1 MLLQES
7 LYEGVLFSCCFL
19 VGEVSVCP
27 FCEVIFKRCSER
39 SMLIVSGLAG
49 TCVLFWSLFDVCHF
63 FCPFFCSKQ
72 SISCFE
78 LIKAPPGPV
87 LPGWKSPVR
96 GTVKIA
102 TPPALMSASTH

>member
-1 MLLQES
+1 MYAIFS
-7 LYEGVLFSCCFL
+7 VL
-19 VGEVSVCP
+19 
-27 FCEVIFKRCSER
+27 
-39 SMLIVSGLAG
+39 
-49 TCVLFWSLFDVCHF
+49 
-63 FCPFFCSKQ
+63 FFCSKQ